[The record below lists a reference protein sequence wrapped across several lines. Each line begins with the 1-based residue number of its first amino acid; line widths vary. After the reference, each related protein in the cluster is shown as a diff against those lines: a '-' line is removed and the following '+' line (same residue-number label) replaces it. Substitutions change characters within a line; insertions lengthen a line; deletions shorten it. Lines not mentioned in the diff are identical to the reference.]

1 MKGIFISFE
10 GPDGAGK
17 TSVINAIQ
25 EYLTQKYGDDQVLL
39 TREPGGNRISEQ
51 IRDVL
56 FDDRNTN
63 MDARTEALLFAA
75 ARRQHIV
82 EDIEPALNEGKIVL
96 SDRYIDSSV
105 AYQGGGRHLGTDA
118 IWDLNQFAIDG
129 LLPDLTIYLDI
140 ESELGLRRISEH
152 RSNQVNRL
160 DREKL
165 QFHRNVRA
173 AYLKLAEDHPKRIVT
188 IDASQP
194 LDQVINDT
202 KAVINDR
209 FSSSLQRRK
218 SK

>member
-1 MKGIFISFE
+1 MKGTFISFE

-17 TSVINAIQ
+17 TSVINAI
-25 EYLTQKYGDDQVLL
+25 YHDMMSRLGYQKVLL

-56 FDDRNTN
+56 FDDQNTN

-82 EDIEPALNEGKIVL
+82 EDIEPALKAGKVVL

-105 AYQGGGRHLGTDA
+105 AYQGGGRHLGTDD
-118 IWDLNQFAIDG
+118 IWELNQFAIHG
-129 LLPDLTIYLDI
+129 LLPQLTIYLDI
-140 ESELGLRRISEH
+140 DSELGLQRINQH
-152 RSNQVNRL
+152 RSDQVNRL

-165 QFHRNVRA
+165 RFHRDVRA
-173 AYLKLAEDHPKRIVT
+173 SYLVLAQRHKERIVV

-194 LDQVINDT
+194 LADVISDT
-202 KAVINDR
+202 
-209 FSSSLQRRK
+209 QRAIQHHFK
-218 SK
+218 NLYN

>member
-1 MKGIFISFE
+1 MKGTFISFE

-25 EYLTQKYGDDQVLL
+25 QKLTEQCGAQRILL

-51 IRDVL
+51 IREVL
-56 FDDRNTN
+56 FDDQNGN

-82 EDIEPALNEGKIVL
+82 EDIEPALAAGKIVL

-105 AYQGGGRHLGTDA
+105 AYQGGGRHLGTDD
-118 IWDLNQFAIDG
+118 IWELNQFAIHG

-140 ESELGLRRISEH
+140 ESALGLKRISEH
-152 RSNQVNRL
+152 RSDEVNRL
-160 DREKL
+160 DREQL
-165 QFHRNVRA
+165 QFHRAVRQ
-173 AYLKLAEDHPKRIVT
+173 AYQKLAQRHPQRIIT

-194 LDQVINDT
+194 LA
-202 KAVINDR
+202 AVIQDTEAVIKRR
-209 FSSSLQRRK
+209 FPELKQ
-218 SK
+218 

>member
-1 MKGIFISFE
+1 MKGTFISFE

-17 TSVINAIQ
+17 TSVINAI
-25 EYLTQKYGDDQVLL
+25 YHDMTGRFGYQKVLL

-56 FDDRNTN
+56 FDDQNTN

-82 EDIEPALNEGKIVL
+82 EDIEPALKAGKVVL

-105 AYQGGGRHLGTDA
+105 AYQGGGRHLGTDD
-118 IWDLNQFAIDG
+118 IWELNQFAIHG
-129 LLPDLTIYLDI
+129 LLPQLTIYLDI
-140 ESELGLRRISEH
+140 DSELGLQRINQY
-152 RSNQVNRL
+152 RSDQVNRL

-165 QFHRNVRA
+165 RFHRDVRA
-173 AYLKLAEDHPKRIVT
+173 SYLVLAQRHKERIVV

-194 LDQVINDT
+194 LADVISDT
-202 KAVINDR
+202 
-209 FSSSLQRRK
+209 QRAIQHHFK
-218 SK
+218 NIYN

>member
-1 MKGIFISFE
+1 MKGTFISFE

-17 TSVINAIQ
+17 TSIINAI
-25 EYLTQKYGDDQVLL
+25 YHDMTGRFGYQKVLL

-56 FDDRNTN
+56 FDDQNTN

-82 EDIEPALNEGKIVL
+82 EDIEPALKAGKIVL

-105 AYQGGGRHLGTDA
+105 AYQGGGRHLGTDD
-118 IWDLNQFAIDG
+118 IWELNQFAIHG
-129 LLPDLTIYLDI
+129 LLPQLTIYLDI
-140 ESELGLRRISEH
+140 DSELGLQRINQY
-152 RSNQVNRL
+152 RSDQVNRL

-165 QFHRNVRA
+165 RFHRDVRA
-173 AYLKLAEDHPKRIVT
+173 SYLVLAQRHKERIVV

-194 LDQVINDT
+194 LADVISDT
-202 KAVINDR
+202 
-209 FSSSLQRRK
+209 QRAIQHHFK
-218 SK
+218 NLYN

>member
-1 MKGIFISFE
+1 MKGTFISFE

-17 TSVINAIQ
+17 TSVINAI
-25 EYLTQKYGDDQVLL
+25 YHDMTSRLGYQKVLL

-56 FDDRNTN
+56 FDDQNTN

-82 EDIEPALNEGKIVL
+82 EDIEPALKAGKVVL

-105 AYQGGGRHLGTDA
+105 AYQGGGRHLGTDD
-118 IWDLNQFAIDG
+118 IWELNQFAIHG
-129 LLPDLTIYLDI
+129 LLPQLTIYLDI
-140 ESELGLRRISEH
+140 DSELGIQRINQH
-152 RSNQVNRL
+152 RSDQVNRL

-165 QFHRNVRA
+165 RFHRDVRA
-173 AYLKLAEDHPKRIVT
+173 SYLVLAQRHKERIVV

-194 LDQVINDT
+194 LADVISDT
-202 KAVINDR
+202 
-209 FSSSLQRRK
+209 QRAIQHHFK
-218 SK
+218 NLYN

>member
-1 MKGIFISFE
+1 MKGTFISFE

-17 TSVINAIQ
+17 TSVINAI
-25 EYLTQKYGDDQVLL
+25 YHDMTSRLGYQKVLL

-56 FDDRNTN
+56 FDDQNTN

-82 EDIEPALNEGKIVL
+82 EDIEPALKAGKVVL

-105 AYQGGGRHLGTDA
+105 AYQGGGRHLGTDD
-118 IWDLNQFAIDG
+118 IWELNQFAIHG
-129 LLPDLTIYLDI
+129 LLPQLTIYLDI
-140 ESELGLRRISEH
+140 DSELGIQRINQH
-152 RSNQVNRL
+152 RSDQVNRL

-165 QFHRNVRA
+165 RFHRDVRA
-173 AYLKLAEDHPKRIVT
+173 SYLVLAQRHKERIVV

-194 LDQVINDT
+194 VANVISDT
-202 KAVINDR
+202 
-209 FSSSLQRRK
+209 QRAIQHHFK
-218 SK
+218 NLYN

>member
-1 MKGIFISFE
+1 MQGTFISFE

-17 TSVINAIQ
+17 TSVINAVQ
-25 EYLTQKYGDDQVLL
+25 AWLTTKYGRQKVLL

-51 IRDVL
+51 IRGIL

-82 EDIEPALNEGKIVL
+82 EDIEPALRAGKIVL
-96 SDRYIDSSV
+96 SDRYVDSSV
-105 AYQGGGRHLGTDA
+105 AYQGGGRHLGTDD
-118 IWDLNQFAIDG
+118 IWELNQFAIHG
-129 LLPDLTIYLDI
+129 LLPELTIYLDVP
-140 ESELGLRRISEH
+140 SELGLERISKH

-165 QFHRNVRA
+165 RFHQDVRA
-173 AYLKLAEDHPKRIVT
+173 AYLTLVKRHPNRIQL

-194 LDQVINDT
+194 LATVVQTVEKTIQ
-202 KAVINDR
+202 
-209 FSSSLQRRK
+209 QRLEK
-218 SK
+218 K

>member
-1 MKGIFISFE
+1 MKGTFISFE

-17 TSVINAIQ
+17 TSVINAI
-25 EYLTQKYGDDQVLL
+25 YHDMTSRLGYQKVLL

-56 FDDRNTN
+56 FDDQNTN

-82 EDIEPALNEGKIVL
+82 EDIEPALKAGKVVL

-105 AYQGGGRHLGTDA
+105 AYQGGGRHLGTDD
-118 IWDLNQFAIDG
+118 IWELNQFAIHG
-129 LLPDLTIYLDI
+129 LLPQLTIYLDI
-140 ESELGLRRISEH
+140 DSELGIQRINQH
-152 RSNQVNRL
+152 RSDQVNRL

-165 QFHRNVRA
+165 RFHRDVRA
-173 AYLKLAEDHPKRIVT
+173 SYLVLAQRHKERIVV

-194 LDQVINDT
+194 LADVISDT
-202 KAVINDR
+202 
-209 FSSSLQRRK
+209 QRAIQQHFK
-218 SK
+218 NLYN

>member
-105 AYQGGGRHLGTDA
+105 AYQGGGRHLGTDE